1 MGISEG
7 RLKKRAVSPV
17 IATVILVAVAITV
30 SVAVAYWMGAISTNY
45 ISQETTIR
53 EEAKISC
60 LTYGFESG
68 DPENIIVLRIVNTGT
83 VTFNITGIF
92 VNGLEKDFSGQN
104 VIESEKESIL
114 IIYNIGWVSQEEYH
128 TAIETDNEMVFMK
141 DTVAP

>member
-1 MGISEG
+1 MGVSEG

-30 SVAVAYWMGAISTNY
+30 AVAVAYLMGGTRGN
-45 ISQETTIR
+45 ISQETIIQ
-53 EEAKISC
+53 EKAEISC

-83 VTFNITGIF
+83 VTFNITGVF
-92 VNGLEKDFSGQN
+92 VNSLEKDFSGEN
-104 VIESEKESIL
+104 VIESEMESIL
-114 IIYNIGWVSQEEYH
+114 IIYNVAWVSQEEYH
-128 TAIETDNEMVFMK
+128 TVIQTANESLFMK

>member
-30 SVAVAYWMGAISTNY
+30 AVAVSYWMGGIIPQYTKFESAEIN
-45 ISQETTIR
+45 
-53 EEAKISC
+53 C

-68 DPENIIVLRIVNTGT
+68 DSENIIVLRIVNTGT

-92 VNGLEKDFSGQN
+92 VNGLEKDFSGEN
-104 VIESEKESIL
+104 VIESGKESIL
-114 IIYNIGWVSQEEYH
+114 IIYNVAWVSQEEYH
-128 TAIETDNEMVFMK
+128 TAIQTAKEMVFMK